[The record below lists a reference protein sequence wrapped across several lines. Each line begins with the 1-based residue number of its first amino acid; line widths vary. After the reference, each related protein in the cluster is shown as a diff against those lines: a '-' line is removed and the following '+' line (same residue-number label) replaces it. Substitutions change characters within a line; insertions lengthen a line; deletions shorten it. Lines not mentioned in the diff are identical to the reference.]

1 MIDNNIGVLII
12 IEYVVY
18 LEIKKTIYF
27 FFNLLL
33 ILYVF
38 KY

>member
-18 LEIKKTIYF
+18 LEIKKMIDF

>member
-12 IEYVVY
+12 KEYVVY
-18 LEIKKTIYF
+18 LEIKKMIDF